1 MTNPAHPRLGSLGA
15 LLAGALAIPL
25 LAAGPLPV
33 SPGDAER
40 TVEATSACPTFSW
53 TGVDGAVAY
62 ELALLDLSDREN
74 PDLVATQRIE
84 GAGFSWTPA
93 RDRCLAPGRAY
104 AWLVR
109 AEVAGQGLGEWSAP
123 RHFRVPG
130 EPTAEEVDAALA
142 LLARWRAAQPPGSA
156 PAGAG
161 ERGPVA
167 GRSPSRGAEPAAAE
181 PEAPLATGVAAIRG
195 EIPDTTGSAYGVLGI
210 TSSPQGAGVVARNQ
224 SAGADLVLDGE
235 AQGEP
240 DTLLTQNGIQR
251 LVGTGALTFFNI
263 EAPGPGVM
271 VLQVDGFEVD
281 TANTPIPWSRLIGVP
296 AGFTDGVDNDTLYS
310 AGNQLQLAGTTFN
323 VLEGPGSGLDADTLD
338 GAQRS
343 TLQTRVSGSCP
354 PTQSIRGINSDGSV
368 VCEQLSALPR
378 ITIVHDVADIVGWS
392 SSIAI
397 GTDGFP
403 VLAYLN
409 LSSSSLIF
417 AKCHDPACEEST
429 RYAIDGPP
437 AISGVSA
444 PSVTI
449 DPSGRAVIAYVAD
462 GNLKVARCNDTN
474 CASRSVYTVDNPIHI
489 VSQPSIAIGN
499 DGLPVIAYRDSDA
512 ESLKVA
518 KCNDAACAPLGEVI
532 TTVYDPDNRLGESV
546 DLAIG
551 GDGLPVISLH
561 DETEY
566 QLLLVRC
573 NDAACAPGGE
583 AVVVVDGDFGSGFG
597 NAIAISPDGFPV
609 ISYGGP
615 DHSIR
620 VAKCLNADCSVGTKT
635 TIDDLEDDLLETDIA
650 IGADGWPV
658 IVYFNWT
665 RNAVK
670 VAKCNEETC
679 SGGDVIRTVIERSTV
694 DVWRGLA
701 LAIGADGF
709 PVISYVDGEIDG
721 LKVAKC
727 NTRSCFAP

>member
-1 MTNPAHPRLGSLGA
+1 MSWHSPHRLA
-15 LLAGALAIPL
+15 AVALAL
-25 LAAGPLPV
+25 GFALAAPASAGVLPV
-33 SPGDAER
+33 SPGDPDR
-40 TVEATSACPTFSW
+40 LVEATGTCPTFSW
-53 TGVDGAVAY
+53 SGVDGAVAY
-62 ELALLDLSDREN
+62 ELAVLDVSDAES
-74 PDLVATQRIE
+74 PTLVFSRRIE
-84 GAGFSWTPA
+84 GAALGWSPPREA
-93 RDRCLAPGRAY
+93 CLAPGGTY

-109 AEVAGQGLGEWSAP
+109 AELPGRGLGEWSAP
-123 RHFRVPG
+123 LRFRVPG
-130 EPTAEEVDAALA
+130 APTPEELTAALA
-142 LLARWRAAQPPGSA
+142 VLERWRAARPPEAGGAATATAAAGKSA
-156 PAGAG
+156 PALAAS
-161 ERGPVA
+161 ERAADAPV
-167 GRSPSRGAEPAAAE
+167 
-181 PEAPLATGVAAIRG
+181 ATGVAAIRG
-195 EIPDTTGSAYGVLGI
+195 EIPDTTGSAHGVLGI
-210 TSSPQGAGVVARNQ
+210 TSSPQGAGVVARNL
-224 SAGADLVLDGE
+224 SAGADLILDGE

-343 TLQTRVSGSCP
+343 ALQTRVSGSCP
-354 PTQSIRGINSDGSV
+354 PTQSIRSINSDGSV
-368 VCEQLSALPR
+368 VCEQLSAPPR
-378 ITIVHDVADIVGWS
+378 ITIVHDVADMVGWFP
-392 SSIAI
+392 SIAI

-403 VLAYLN
+403 VLAYEN
-409 LSSSSLIF
+409 HSSPSLIF
-417 AKCHDPACEEST
+417 AKCYDPACEEST
-429 RYAIDGPP
+429 RYAIEGPP
-437 AISGVSA
+437 DIIQVGS

-449 DPSGRAVIAYVAD
+449 DPSGRAVIAYFVN
-462 GNLKVARCNDTN
+462 GTLRVARCNDAN
-474 CASRSVYTVDNPIHI
+474 CASRTVYTVDDSMNPGGGL
-489 VSQPSIAIGN
+489 PSIAIGN
-499 DGLPVIAYRDSDA
+499 DGFPVISYYDVGA

-518 KCNDAACAPLGEVI
+518 KCNDAACAPGGEVI
-532 TTVYDPDNRLGESV
+532 TTVYDPVNRLDEIS
-546 DLAIG
+546 DLAIAG
-551 GDGLPVISLH
+551 NGFPVISAR
-561 DETEY
+561 DDIAQ

-583 AVVVVDGDFGSGFG
+583 TVVVVDDDPGSGNW

-609 ISYGGP
+609 ISYGGF
-615 DHSIR
+615 DSSIR
-620 VAKCLNADCSVGTKT
+620 VAKCLNADCSVRTRT
-635 TIDDLEDDLLETDIA
+635 TIDDLEDSLSNSDIA

-658 IVYFNWT
+658 IAYFNSD
-665 RNAVK
+665 RAAVK

-694 DVWRGLA
+694 DTWRGLS

-709 PVISYVDGEIDG
+709 PVIGYVDGEIDG